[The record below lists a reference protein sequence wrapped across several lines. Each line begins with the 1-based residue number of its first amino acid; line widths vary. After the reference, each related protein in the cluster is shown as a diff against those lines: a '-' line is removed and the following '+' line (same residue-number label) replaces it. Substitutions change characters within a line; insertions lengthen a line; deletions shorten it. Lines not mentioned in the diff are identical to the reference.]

1 MNLFNLMKKNVYFIR
16 METTGLF
23 ELMFDHNQFKYKY
36 MTMVKNLLLGDI
48 LKMMFSYEI
57 STCSY
62 EKTLVTRAE
71 SQKVEFYPIT
81 TMIPF
86 VNHHEIIYR
95 VLKLQNV

>member
-1 MNLFNLMKKNVYFIR
+1 

-23 ELMFDHNQFKYKY
+23 ELMFDQKY
-36 MTMVKNLLLGDI
+36 MTMIKNLLLGDI
-48 LKMMFSYEI
+48 LKMTFSYEI

-62 EKTLVTRAE
+62 VKSLVMRAE

-95 VLKLQNV
+95 VLKLQKGWKLILRAFHS